1 MLVEVVK
8 RVAISGFEQVEQVA
22 DIADIADIRQQ
33 FEKIHVD
40 DAVQNYMYQWQWSQ
54 YNCSR

>member
-1 MLVEVVK
+1 VVK

-40 DAVQNYMYQWQWSQ
+40 DAVQNYMLKMF
-54 YNCSR
+54 R